1 MGRPVPPV
9 ELRFATNLANLI
21 CAYFWRARET
31 GAHRPDGACRSCRRL
46 VRSDLHECFGQL
58 LAAAVLVGTDHTAES
73 LSLPSLPELTQYIEE
88 VAERCAE
95 ICAERLE
102 RVVQSDPRTFEAGLR
117 RT

>member
-1 MGRPVPPV
+1 MKPVPPV

-21 CAYFWRARET
+21 CAFGWRAKET
-31 GAHRPDGACRSCRRL
+31 GDHRPDGACGSCRRL
-46 VRSDLHECFGQL
+46 VRCDLHECLGQL
-58 LAAAVLVGTDHTAES
+58 LAAAVLVGADHADG
-73 LSLPSLPELTQYIEE
+73 SLPSLSELTQHVEE
-88 VAERCAE
+88 VTERCAE